1 MSESKPRPRARRRL
15 SEEERVL
22 WKTVTH
28 SVNPLRPAQDAGE
41 QTTGDVAVEAVV
53 APAPVPKAKRAAGKS
68 PSPQPAPPLAP
79 LERRLTQRVA
89 RGNRAI
95 DARLDLHGLTQDR
108 AHGALL
114 RFLAKSQASG
124 ATMVLVITGK
134 GTRGGE
140 TSAGGGRGIL
150 KRQVPQWL
158 GLPEFRAY
166 VIGFDDAHVSHGGEG
181 ALYVRIRRARAPRS

>member
-1 MSESKPRPRARRRL
+1 MSDSKPRPRSRRRL
-15 SEEERVL
+15 TDEERVL

-28 SVNPLRPAQDAGE
+28 SVNPLRPAQDADG
-41 QTTGDVAVEAVV
+41 QTTHEVTVDAVI
-53 APAPVPKAKRAAGKS
+53 APALATKPKPTVAKPASS
-68 PSPQPAPPLAP
+68 PPAPPLAP

-114 RFLAKSQASG
+114 RFLAKAQTSG

-140 TSAGGGRGIL
+140 TPAGAGRGIL

-166 VIGFDDAHVSHGGEG
+166 VVGFDDAHVSHGGEG
-181 ALYVRIRRARAPRS
+181 ALYVRIRRARAPRL